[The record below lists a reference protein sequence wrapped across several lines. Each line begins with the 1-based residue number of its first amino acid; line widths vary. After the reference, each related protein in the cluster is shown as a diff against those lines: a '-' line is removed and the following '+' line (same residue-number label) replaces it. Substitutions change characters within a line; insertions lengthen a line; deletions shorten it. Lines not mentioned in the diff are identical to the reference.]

1 MLYVP
6 PDVLEKAKEI
16 DLLTYLENYE
26 PNNLV
31 KVSSGV
37 YSTREH
43 DSVKISNGMWYRW
56 ATGVGGKSA
65 LDYLIKVRGL
75 SLYDAVEMI
84 QGRVEQQAPTFAKIE
99 VKEKSDKLILPDLS
113 KHPSKVPHYLI
124 YQRGI
129 DREIVD
135 YCFDNGFIFESSPP
149 YHNAIFVGYD
159 EQGEPR
165 YAAFRASNSKR
176 IMGDCSGSNKEYS
189 FRIVGNEQ
197 DNKIH
202 FFECAIDL
210 LSYATLLKS
219 KGKDWQSY
227 NLISLAGVYQPK
239 KEITESKLP
248 IALVKYLDDH
258 PQVNTIYLHL
268 DNDWVGRE
276 ATRTI
281 KTLLP
286 NDIKVIDS
294 PPPNGK
300 DVNSYLLSLRD
311 YSKPNPNKNW
321 DIER

>member
-1 MLYVP
+1 MPYVP
-6 PDVLEKAKEI
+6 PDVLEKVKGI

-99 VKEKSDKLILPDLS
+99 FKVKSDKLILPEIS
-113 KHPSKVPHYLI
+113 KHPSKVPHYLK

-129 DREIVD
+129 DSEIVD
-135 YCFDNGFIFESSPP
+135 YCFDNGLVLESSPP
-149 YHNAIFVGYD
+149 YHNALFVGYD
-159 EQGEPR
+159 EHGEAR
-165 YAAFRASNSKR
+165 YAAFRASNSKH
-176 IMGDCSGSNKEYS
+176 IMGDCLGSNKEYS

-210 LSYATLLKS
+210 LSYATLLKN

-311 YSKPNPNKNW
+311 YSKPNPSKNW

>member
-1 MLYVP
+1 MPYVP
-6 PDVLEKAKEI
+6 PDVLEKVKEI

-65 LDYLIKVRGL
+65 LDYLVKVRGL
-75 SLYDAVEMI
+75 SLYDAVETI

-99 VKEKSDKLILPDLS
+99 IKVKPDKLILPEIS
-113 KHPSKVPHYLI
+113 KHPSRVPHYLK

-129 DREIVD
+129 DSEIVD
-135 YCFDNGFIFESSPP
+135 YCFDNGLVLESSPP
-149 YHNAIFVGYD
+149 YHNALFVGYD
-159 EQGEPR
+159 EHGEAR
-165 YAAFRASNSKR
+165 YAAFRASNSKH

-210 LSYATLLKS
+210 LSYATLLKN

-286 NDIKVIDS
+286 KEIKVIDN
-294 PPPNGK
+294 PPPSGK
-300 DVNSYLLSLRD
+300 DVNSYLLSLRE

-321 DIER
+321 DFER